1 MKGMIPA
8 LIIALAIIYAA
19 HIYSRPDPTHLGDDV
34 RQDMVQEV
42 KPRDTGEKIANTR
55 FSDNGNGTVKDNKT
69 GLTWMR
75 CSIGQSWQTA
85 CFGPPDYF
93 SWEAA
98 IQFATNFS
106 YAGQHGW
113 RVPSI
118 EELDELVDCK
128 DGRRDAF
135 NEKSMGGICMGTTI
149 RPVIDLQFFP
159 QTIMDWYW
167 SSTPYSYE
175 TLQLGRLISVS
186 AQEEQIIELQNMFS
200 GLLGKT
206 KDFIGLPYLEMLLP
220 CTNYLN
226 V

>member
-42 KPRDTGEKIANTR
+42 KPRDAGEKIANTR

-175 TLQLGRLISVS
+175 TPSAWAVNFGFGSRGANYRTTKHVLRLVR
-186 AQEEQIIELQNMFS
+186 E
-200 GLLGKT
+200 
-206 KDFIGLPYLEMLLP
+206 D
-220 CTNYLN
+220 
-226 V
+226 